1 MEEQIQ
7 QTDAPQV
14 EQPQVEQPQVEET
27 QPEVQESSPGLQF
40 FDNVDDLAASFNETP
55 QQEETVEAQPE
66 PQQVQETPYVDPE
79 PAPIQQP
86 TLSDEDAGRMMG
98 EY

>member
-14 EQPQVEQPQVEET
+14 E

-40 FDNVDDLAASFNETP
+40 FDNVDDLAASFNDAP
-55 QQEETVEAQPE
+55 QQEEVVETAPE
-66 PQQVQETPYVDPE
+66 QQQETPYVDPE
-79 PAPIQQP
+79 AAPTTYNDETI
-86 TLSDEDAGRMMG
+86 SDDEAERMMLEFMG
-98 EY
+98 EKL